1 MLTALTLLSLSDI
14 PTPSAPTCSISSTAS
29 SSMPNSKVL
38 SFKAGGYE
46 RCLSLLLPDTKSDD
60 TTKQMPILFVAH
72 GSGGNARNFPAMP
85 DQASGDT
92 WADVALK
99 YGFAVAGVE
108 ALQFSSGPP
117 GPPGPGPSPSP
128 PGPVPSECIQC
139 FKDAGCKKGAFCD
152 SCCKDKQKACAS
164 KCMPTPFPEA
174 EAAVC
179 GASNSTTTGMF
190 AYEYTETWTGPDA
203 DGSWHGGQWIIPE
216 VQNDTTGIV
225 CDFAGNPDLAYLTGA
240 VSAMSKL
247 DELDT
252 SRLFFTGC
260 SMGSALTVWA
270 AQCFHKSTPS
280 AVTAFGTQSTGLK
293 VKGDG
298 LSFPP
303 DNYDPGYKW
312 GECPTCKYFPAPVV
326 KTSGL
331 KACINDQTGDQNFYE
346 SSEALDS
353 AWKAAGMKSDARYY
367 SGGHCQTHSFEDIAT
382 CMDDGTGRLIGSS
395 AVASQVVEAA

>member
-1 MLTALTLLSLSDI
+1 MLALSLLTLSDI
-14 PTPSAPTCSISSTAS
+14 PTPSAPTCSIGSSAS
-29 SSMPNSKVL
+29 SSMPNSRVL
-38 SFKAGGYE
+38 SFKAGGYD
-46 RCLSLLLPDTKSDD
+46 RCVSLLLPDSKSDAA
-60 TTKQMPILFVAH
+60 TKQMPILFVAH

-85 DQASGDT
+85 DQESGNT
-92 WADVALK
+92 WADVANK

-117 GPPGPGPSPSP
+117 GPGPGPSPSP

-152 SCCKDKQKACAS
+152 TCCKDEMQHCSS
-164 KCMPTPFPEA
+164 KCMPTPFPDA
-174 EAAVC
+174 EAAIC
-179 GASNSTTTGMF
+179 GASSASNTTGRF
-190 AYEYTETWTGPDA
+190 AYEYKETWTGPDV
-203 DGSWHGGQWIIPE
+203 DSSWHGGQWIIPE
-216 VQNDTTGIV
+216 KQNDTTGIV

-240 VSAMSKL
+240 ISAMAKL

-260 SMGSALTVWA
+260 SMGSALTVWV

-280 AVTAFGTQSTGLK
+280 VVTAFGTQSTGLK

-303 DNYDPGYKW
+303 DNYDPDYKW

-331 KACINDQTGDQNFYE
+331 KACINDQTGDPNFYE
-346 SSEALDS
+346 SSEALDA
-353 AWKAAGMKSDARYY
+353 AWQAAGMRSDAKYY
-367 SGGHCQTHSFEDIAT
+367 AGGHCQTHSFEDIVT

-395 AVASQVVEAA
+395 SAQVVEAQAA